1 MGKAFGDISFWVQL
15 LVLPLT
21 SETLLKNVNLSEPQ
35 LVHLS
40 NGDNIIY
47 TLED

>member
-1 MGKAFGDISFWVQL
+1 MFWVL
-15 LVLPLT
+15 LLGLPHT
-21 SETLLKNVNLSEPQ
+21 SETLLETLNLSEPQ

-40 NGDNIIY
+40 NGDNTTY